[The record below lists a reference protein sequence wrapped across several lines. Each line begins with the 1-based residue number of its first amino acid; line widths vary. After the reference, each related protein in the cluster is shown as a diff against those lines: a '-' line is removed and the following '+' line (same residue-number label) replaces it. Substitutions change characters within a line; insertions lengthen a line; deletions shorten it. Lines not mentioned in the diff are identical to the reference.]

1 MNLLLAPFSHPPE
14 SLVAFG
20 VSTVVVTLMIWII
33 FKSVLS
39 TEGRSKWARRITNV
53 NSKFLFTFL
62 FIVWAVV
69 FGIGLQLV
77 PHTGANSPYGGLGLL
92 ALFSGFFIVMGLI
105 WAVIGE

>member
-1 MNLLLAPFSHPPE
+1 VNLLLAPFSHPPE

-20 VSTVVVTLMIWII
+20 VSTVVVVLMIWII
-33 FKSVLS
+33 FKSVLT

-62 FIVWAVV
+62 FIAWAVV

-77 PHTGANSPYGGLGLL
+77 PHTGANSPYGGLGLV
-92 ALFSGFFIVMGLI
+92 ALFTGFFIVMGLI

>member
-20 VSTVVVTLMIWII
+20 VSTVVVVLMIWII
-33 FKSVLS
+33 FKSVLT

-62 FIVWAVV
+62 FIAWAVV

-77 PHTGANSPYGGLGLL
+77 PHTGANSPYGGLGLV
-92 ALFSGFFIVMGLI
+92 ALFTGFFIVMGLI

>member
-1 MNLLLAPFSHPPE
+1 VNLLLAPFQSPV

-20 VSTVVVTLMIWII
+20 VSTVVVVLMIGIM
-33 FKSVLS
+33 FKSVLT
-39 TEGRSKWARRITNV
+39 TEGRSKWAQRITSV

-62 FIVWAVV
+62 FIAWAVV
-69 FGIGLQLV
+69 FGVGLQLV
-77 PHTGANSPYGGLGLL
+77 PHTGANSPYGGLGLV